1 MSQVKRIEGLV
12 AATCTPLTE
21 SGEVMPEA
29 VASYVD
35 YLVRMDIAGM
45 YVMGTTGEG
54 ASLTGAERK
63 TIAEAFVAGS
73 HGRIP
78 VIIQV
83 GHNSVAEARELA
95 AHAQSVGAD
104 AVSAF
109 APSYFKADSD
119 KRLMQCMAEIAGGA
133 PNLPFYYYH
142 APGFTGI
149 KPDMDVL
156 VAYAEKNIPNFAGVK
171 FTDSRVHEYQ
181 ACLEKYQDRYD
192 FLWGTDEM
200 LLSGLAAG
208 ARGAVGSTYNVAAPI
223 YYQVIKAFREGD
235 IEAAQA
241 YQYMSVRLVEVL
253 IQFPLFAALKEIL
266 GWNGSPLG
274 PCRLPLGSLEP
285 GQSQKLRSML
295 EQQGL
300 LEHMLVSTK
309 KTTVA
314 SKD

>member
-1 MSQVKRIEGLV
+1 MSQLKRIEGLM
-12 AATCTPLTE
+12 AATCTPLTS

-29 VASYVD
+29 IAGYVD
-35 YLVRMDIAGM
+35 YLVRMNIAGM

-63 TIAEAFVAGS
+63 TVAEAFVAGS

-78 VIIQV
+78 VFIQV

-109 APSYFKADSD
+109 APSYFKVDSD
-119 KRLMQCMAEIAGGA
+119 KRLMDCMAEIASGA
-133 PNLPFYYYH
+133 PNIPFYYYH

-149 KPDMDVL
+149 KPNMDYL
-156 VAYAEKNIPNFAGVK
+156 VSYAQKNIPNFAGVK

-200 LLSGLAAG
+200 LISGLAVG
-208 ARGAVGSTYNVAAPI
+208 AHGAVGSTYNIAAPI
-223 YYQVIKAFREGD
+223 YYRLIKAFREGD
-235 IEAAQA
+235 IDTAQA
-241 YQYMSVRLVEVL
+241 CQYMSVRLVEVL

-266 GWNGSPLG
+266 GWSGCPLG

-285 GQSQKLRSML
+285 GESKKLRTML
-295 EQQGL
+295 EEEGL
-300 LEHMLVSTK
+300 LEHMLVAPDNTPVVSQ
-309 KTTVA
+309 
-314 SKD
+314 D